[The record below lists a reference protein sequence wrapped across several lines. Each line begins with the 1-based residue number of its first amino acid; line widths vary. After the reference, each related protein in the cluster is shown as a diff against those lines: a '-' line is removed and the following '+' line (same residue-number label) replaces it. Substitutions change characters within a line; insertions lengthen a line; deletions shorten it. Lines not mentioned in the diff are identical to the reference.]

1 MNALFRWAMR
11 HGAKIVFAVALMQ
24 LAGGLVLPLATLVAE
39 TGHMA
44 RDHNYSPAGD
54 IQTLLQMSQI
64 FYSLSSFALLL
75 IGALAIDRADRFLAS
90 REMAERDE

>member
-11 HGAKIVFAVALMQ
+11 HGARIVFAVALLQ
-24 LAGGLVLPLATLVAE
+24 LAAGLVLPLATLISV

-44 RDHNYSPAGD
+44 RDHDYSPAGNMD
-54 IQTLLQMSQI
+54 TLLQMSQI

-75 IGALAIDRADRFLAS
+75 VGAVIIDRADRFLIL
-90 REMAERDE
+90 RERREAE